1 MKSQPPGPLTL
12 LIPKS
17 QTVFN
22 RTNTETMSLL
32 VVSAACRLVLSHCR
46 KRSRPPLSCPVIC
59 HLSTSSAVA
68 SVETSHSLL
77 DFSNIG
83 PPGFD
88 TSSVQVLPD
97 VITPE
102 EEARLVAELEENV
115 RRRRYVA
122 NHWDSVIE
130 NYREVEKR
138 GWLDPGNKA
147 LADRIKNLI
156 LHTLQRPMTLPFLP
170 VHVID
175 LANDGFIKPHV
186 DSVKFSGD
194 IVSGLSLCSPA
205 IMQLKGD
212 KDQGMDPLSIVRLLL
227 RPRSLYILSG
237 EARYKYAHEIL
248 APSPGGKGGW
258 MGWWWHVGDD
268 YL

>member
-1 MKSQPPGPLTL
+1 MSFL
-12 LIPKS
+12 LASP
-17 QTVFN
+17 
-22 RTNTETMSLL
+22 
-32 VVSAACRLVLSHCR
+32 ACRLVLSHCR
-46 KRSRPPLSCPVIC
+46 KRPRPSLSCPLIR
-59 HLSTSSAVA
+59 HSSNTSSAIA
-68 SVETSHSLL
+68 SAETTSSLL
-77 DFSNIG
+77 DFSNIDL
-83 PPGFD
+83 PGFD

-102 EEARLVAELEENV
+102 EEVRLVAELEGNV
-115 RRRRYVA
+115 RRRRYVD

-130 NYREVEKR
+130 KYREVEKR

-147 LADRIKNLI
+147 LADRIKTLI
-156 LHTLQRPMTLPFLP
+156 LRTLQRPKTMPFLP

-175 LANDGFIKPHV
+175 LAEDGFIKPHV

-212 KDQGMDPLSIVRLLL
+212 EEQGMNPSSIVRLLL

-248 APSPGGKGGW
+248 APSPAGERWVDGGVVTRGRRLSLIFRDEKLREEEG
-258 MGWWWHVGDD
+258 
-268 YL
+268 